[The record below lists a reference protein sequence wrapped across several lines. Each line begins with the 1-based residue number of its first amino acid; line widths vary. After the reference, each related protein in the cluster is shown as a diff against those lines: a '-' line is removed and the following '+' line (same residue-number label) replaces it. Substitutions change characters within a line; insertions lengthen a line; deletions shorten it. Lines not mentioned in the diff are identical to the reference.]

1 MKTKKLDFLVYVHGA
16 LLLWFALFAGSL
28 FLQDG
33 GNTASV
39 LAIGNVLFL
48 LANIPLGILSLI
60 WTAKDRFSPRFK
72 VPVAILSVLN
82 ILVSVAVWIFAVMLL
97 QMP

>member
-1 MKTKKLDFLVYVHGA
+1 MKAKNLDFLVYVHGA
-16 LLLWFALFAGSL
+16 LCLWFLLFAGSL
-28 FLQDG
+28 FIRDG
-33 GNTASV
+33 GQIASV

>member
-1 MKTKKLDFLVYVHGA
+1 MKAKNLDFLVYVHGA
-16 LLLWFALFAGSL
+16 LCLWFLLFAGSL
-28 FLQDG
+28 FIRDG
-33 GNTASV
+33 GQIASV

-60 WTAKDRFSPRFK
+60 WTANDRFSPRFR

>member
-33 GNTASV
+33 GKTAGV
-39 LAIGNVLFL
+39 LVIGNVLFL

-72 VPVAILSVLN
+72 VPVATLSVLN
-82 ILVSVAVWIFAVMLL
+82 ILVSIAVWIFLMILL
-97 QMP
+97 QTP